1 MQKGQ
6 IKQRGAS
13 WVLRCNEKVIK
24 NGKAVWE
31 SRTIRLAPV
40 GGAYRTEASVQQLA
54 DEALAK
60 LNGSNAKP
68 TSTEDFERF
77 LDRNYLPHIRQ
88 ERAVTT
94 ANTYEQLLDYL
105 RPHIGKIELREL
117 RSSTVAR
124 ILEALKTAKPH
135 LVQNTLTKC
144 KRFLSSAWKYAKVLD
159 LVDGACPVDGV
170 KTPKGQRNR
179 ITHAYTLEEVR
190 AIYDAVPK
198 IYKALISI
206 FAFCGLRLEEV
217 KGLKW
222 SDFDGENLH
231 VRRVVVNGG
240 HVVEGTKTEASAAP
254 VPCNDEVI
262 ADLKRHRKM
271 TTGNGYIFHGRNA
284 DKPLRIEND
293 LRRVLKP
300 IFKKKGI
307 AWHGW
312 HAFRRGTATTLH
324 EHGTDD
330 KTIQG
335 VLRHSEQRT
344 TQNIYIKANVERARK
359 AMDKVR
365 ASYKGKVVNINKA
378 RKSA

>member
-1 MQKGQ
+1 MQKGI

-13 WVLRCNEKVIK
+13 WVLRCNEKVIEG
-24 NGKAVWE
+24 GKAVWK

-40 GGAYRTEASVQQLA
+40 GGAYRTAASVQQLA

-60 LNGSNAKP
+60 LHGSNAKP

-88 ERAVTT
+88 EKAVTT
-94 ANTYEQLLDYL
+94 AKTYTDLLNHL

-179 ITHAYTLEEVR
+179 VTHAYTLEEVS
-190 AIYDAVPK
+190 AIHDCVPK
-198 IYKALISI
+198 IYKALISV
-206 FAFCGLRLEEV
+206 FAFCGLRMEEV

-222 SDFDGENLH
+222 EDFDGENLH
-231 VRRVVVNGG
+231 IRRVVVNGST
-240 HVVEGTKTEASAAP
+240 VVEGTKTEASAAP
-254 VPCNDEVI
+254 VPCNEEVI
-262 ADLKRHRKM
+262 ADLKWHRKN
-271 TTGNGYIFHGRNA
+271 TTGNGFIFHGRDA

-293 LRRVLKP
+293 LRRVLRP
-300 IFKKKGI
+300 LFKKARI
-307 AWHGW
+307 TWHGW

-344 TQNIYIKANVERARK
+344 TQNIYIKANTEAARK
-359 AMDKVR
+359 AMSKVR
-365 ASYKGKVVNINKA
+365 ATYKGKVVSIKKV
-378 RKSA
+378 RKTA

>member
-1 MQKGQ
+1 MQKGV

-13 WVLRCNEKVIK
+13 WVLRCNEKVIE
-24 NGKAVWE
+24 NGKEVWK
-31 SRTIRLAPV
+31 SKTIRLAPV
-40 GGAYRTEASVQQLA
+40 GGAYRTAASVQELA

-60 LNGSNAKP
+60 LQGTSAKP

-77 LDRNYLPHIRQ
+77 LDRKYLPHIRR
-88 ERAVTT
+88 EKAVTT
-94 ANTYEQLLDYL
+94 AKTYAALLKLL
-105 RPHIGKIELREL
+105 RPHLGKIELREL

-124 ILEALKTAKPH
+124 ILEALKAAKPH

-144 KRFLSSAWKYAKVLD
+144 KRFLSSAWKHAKTFD
-159 LVDGACPVDGV
+159 LVDGACPVDAV

-179 ITHAYTLEEVR
+179 VTHAYTLEEVR
-190 AIYDAVPK
+190 AIYDTVPVV
-198 IYKALISI
+198 YKAMISI

-222 SDFDGENLH
+222 EDFDGENLH

-240 HVVEGTKTEASAAP
+240 TIVEGTKTEASAAP
-254 VPCNDEVI
+254 VPCNEEVI
-262 ADLKRHRKM
+262 ADLKRHRAK
-271 TTGNGYIFHGRNA
+271 TTGNGFIFHGRDAN
-284 DKPLRIEND
+284 KPLRIEND
-293 LRRVLKP
+293 LRRVLRP
-300 IFKKKGI
+300 LFKKAGI
-307 AWHGW
+307 VWHGW

-344 TQNIYIKANVERARK
+344 TQNIYIKTNTEAARE
-359 AMDKVR
+359 AMGKVR
-365 ASYKGKVVNINKA
+365 ATYKGKVVSIKKV
-378 RKSA
+378 RKTA